1 MATYVPGSETY
12 LPDIKPFTPDYK
24 FLSAVLDVRQDKYNT
39 NWQATNDV
47 YNKVVYADLSRE
59 DTNNQREQYVNNL
72 APSLEKIASM
82 DLSLAQN
89 AQSAKAVF
97 APFFEDKLIVKDM
110 VKTANY
116 RKEMALAERLEQSPD
131 HLRRSMYWRDGVAKL
146 QYDME
151 DFINMDADS
160 AIKAPLEKYVPKA
173 NLHELSNEILGGLKP
188 PLQIT
193 NDVPMYNIDGS
204 VNPDWI
210 VTEKNGSQVEGPALQ
225 ILRKQ
230 LANDP
235 RVRAS
240 YDTQAYVLGRDFA
253 AEGMQAGEFS
263 TVQEGQGV
271 WAQETIQR
279 IAQNNALILED
290 QTTKVTDLQN
300 INVRWSNYEEN
311 IGIIPGSDD
320 DKLRREQLS
329 IYEKTK
335 LDMEASQ
342 TIDNIIRA
350 PAGDLNTQL
359 HTAYQLLM
367 LTNLDGDMR
376 AEAELFSKRDSGSTM
391 RLNPMMT
398 EQRKF
403 KMDLA
408 KISVRHQNGIERDQ
422 YKIDEKRRL
431 AFDLAKAKGEL
442 YDPNDPL
449 SAAANAFTYGVGGA
463 FTTEYKKDADGNPM
477 PDSDIHAI
485 SAMQYQETNMQLKKD
500 KVNNILGSLRIQNP
514 NGELVDGTP
523 THQWTLN
530 VGGEEHTGS
539 MEYLK
544 NVLSLTDDAGGLVN
558 SADIETIFEQQSKI
572 ITGVDENGQLTLK
585 ATDPSLVAT
594 QTFTDLN
601 KAMALTASRQIVA
614 DQDYKTD
621 MSIHRAAYEKTRKI
635 AREDNHVR
643 KFMDDGGMPDIV
655 SPEGNMYSREEYIA
669 HVTSL
674 VESGEVTNVDQ
685 WGWDT
690 GTNAKDYT
698 IEEVIITPYRSQ
710 NSEGVIEEK
719 YHSRK
724 TGNMV
729 IDKSAVKSEAGE
741 VYDKLYKALNMGLTG
756 NSGEGIPTSTFKSIT
771 LGRNNTPGDLDTNPT
786 YTGNFDPKVR
796 SGEGRAL
803 AAQLIN
809 QINSMS
815 TSGQSPIYIAGDLN
829 DSDWKTNNPIAQ
841 EAIQNWILDVTST
854 VGNDKSSNSL
864 AQLARAKIS
873 YSPVFGSS
881 VQQQYIG
888 MGMIGRNEEGEVTTA
903 GYNVVLP
910 DGYLAS
916 QVKGGGADS
925 KKQYAGLSKDNIDLF
940 SSGTGITILFDQTAD
955 VNPRKNQMNWGSPI
969 VSEIMASPTQSVT
982 TYPQNELG
990 DNTGNYTIQR
1000 ISDQEYVLNYQ
1011 YRMYQPGGT
1020 YTTSPIRTWNIP
1032 TTSGTKSLGEILLR
1046 QKMDAEGVFAQKG
1059 LENALAKKNDLNSN
1073 KNK

>member
-59 DTNNQREQYVNNL
+59 DNNDKREQYVNNL

-116 RKEMALAERLEQSPD
+116 RKEMAHADRLETSPD
-131 HLRRSMYWRDGVAKL
+131 HLVRSMYWRDGVAKL

-173 NLHELSNEILGGLKP
+173 NLHQLSNEILGALEP

-193 NDVPMYNIDGS
+193 DDVPMYNIDGS

-210 VTEKNGSQVEGPALQ
+210 VTQKNGSLIEGPALQ

-253 AEGMQAGEFS
+253 AEGMQAGKFS
-263 TVQEGQGV
+263 TVQEGQSV

-279 IAQNNALILED
+279 IAQNNALILLD
-290 QTTKVTDLQN
+290 QTAKVSDLQN

-311 IGIIPGSDD
+311 VGIIPGSDD
-320 DKLRREQLS
+320 DKLRNEQLS

-342 TIDNIIRA
+342 TIDNIIQA

-359 HTAYQLLM
+359 RTAYQLLM

-442 YDPNDPL
+442 MDPDDPL
-449 SAAANAFTYGVGGA
+449 FAAANAFTYGVGGA
-463 FTTEYKKDADGNPM
+463 FTTEYETDDDGNPM

-485 SAMQYQETNMQLKKD
+485 SAMQYQETNMRLKKD

-514 NGELVDGTP
+514 NGELVDGAP

-530 VGGEEHTGS
+530 IGGEEHTGS

-572 ITGVDENGQLTLK
+572 ITGVDEKGNLTLK

-594 QTFTDLN
+594 QTFIDLN
-601 KAMALTASRQIVA
+601 KAMTLTATRQTVA
-614 DQDYKTD
+614 DQDYSTAL
-621 MSIHRAAYEKTRKI
+621 SIHRDAYTLTRAT
-635 AREDNHVR
+635 AREDNRIR
-643 KFMDDGGMPDIV
+643 KFMDDGSMPDIV

-690 GTNAKDYT
+690 GTNAKDY
-698 IEEVIITPYRSQ
+698 ITKSF
-710 NSEGVIEEK
+710 S
-719 YHSRK
+719 
-724 TGNMV
+724 MV
-729 IDKSAVKSEAGE
+729 ASGRPGHAVKVYDYNPDGSYKMVVDERAVKSEAGE
-741 VYDKLYKALNMGLTG
+741 VYDKLYEALNMGLTG
-756 NSGEGIPTSTFKSIT
+756 NDGEIPTATFKSIT

-796 SGEGRAL
+796 TGEGRAL
-803 AAQLIN
+803 AAQVIN
-809 QINSMS
+809 QINSMNAN
-815 TSGQSPIYIAGDLN
+815 GQTPIYIAGDLN
-829 DSDWKTNNPIAQ
+829 DSDWTTNNATAQ
-841 EAIQNWILDVTST
+841 ETIQSWILDVTST

-864 AQLARAKIS
+864 AQLARAQIS
-873 YSPVFGSS
+873 YSPVF
-881 VQQQYIG
+881 
-888 MGMIGRNEEGEVTTA
+888 GRNEEGEVTTA

-916 QVKGGGADS
+916 QVKGGVGDS

-982 TYPQNELG
+982 TYPQDSLG

-1020 YTTSPIRTWNIP
+1020 YITSPIRTWNIP
-1032 TTSGTKSLGEILLR
+1032 ATSGTKSLGEILLR

-1059 LENALAKKNDLNSN
+1059 LENALAKKNDLNRN

>member
-47 YNKVVYADLSRE
+47 YNKVVFADLSRE

-72 APSLEKIASM
+72 APSLEKIAGM

-116 RKEMALAERLEQSPD
+116 RKEMAHADRLETSPD
-131 HLRRSMYWRDGVAKL
+131 HLVRSMYWRDGVAKL

-173 NLHELSNEILGGLKP
+173 NLHQLSNEILGALEP

-193 NDVPMYNIDGS
+193 DDVPMYNIDGS

-210 VTEKNGSQVEGPALQ
+210 VTQKNGSLIEGPALQ

-253 AEGMQAGEFS
+253 AEGMQAGKFS
-263 TVQEGQGV
+263 TVQEGQSV

-279 IAQNNALILED
+279 IAQNNALILLD
-290 QTTKVTDLQN
+290 QTAKVSDLQN

-311 IGIIPGSDD
+311 VGIIPGSDD
-320 DKLRREQLS
+320 DKLRNEQLS

-342 TIDNIIRA
+342 TIENIIKA
-350 PAGDLNTQL
+350 PSGDLNTQL
-359 HTAYQLLM
+359 STAYQLLM

-408 KISVRHQNGIERDQ
+408 KISARHQNGMIRDQ
-422 YKIDEKRRL
+422 IKMDEKRKL
-431 AFDLAKAKGEL
+431 AYDLARDKGEL

-449 SAAANAFTYGVGGA
+449 SAAANAFTYGVGGGW
-463 FTTEYKKDADGNPM
+463 TTEYEKDEDGNPM

-485 SAMQYQETNMQLKKD
+485 SSMQYQETNGQLKKD

-514 NGELVDGTP
+514 NGELVDGAP

-530 VGGEEHTGS
+530 IGGEEHTGS

-572 ITGVDENGQLTLK
+572 ITGVDEKGNLTLK

-594 QTFTDLN
+594 QTFIDLN
-601 KAMALTASRQIVA
+601 KAMTLTATRQTVA
-614 DQDYKTD
+614 DQDYSTAL
-621 MSIHRAAYEKTRKI
+621 SIHRDAYTLTRAT
-635 AREDNHVR
+635 AREDNRIR
-643 KFMDDGGMPDIV
+643 KFMDDGSMPDIV

-690 GTNAKDYT
+690 GTNAKDY
-698 IEEVIITPYRSQ
+698 ITKSF
-710 NSEGVIEEK
+710 S
-719 YHSRK
+719 
-724 TGNMV
+724 MV
-729 IDKSAVKSEAGE
+729 ASGRPGHAVKVYDYNPDGSNKMVVDERAVKSEAGE
-741 VYDKLYKALNMGLTG
+741 VYDKLYEALNMGLTG
-756 NSGEGIPTSTFKSIT
+756 NDGEIPTATFKSIT

-796 SGEGRAL
+796 TGEGRAL
-803 AAQLIN
+803 AAQVIN
-809 QINSMS
+809 QINSMNAN
-815 TSGQSPIYIAGDLN
+815 GQTPIYIAGDLN
-829 DSDWKTNNPIAQ
+829 DSDWTTNNATAQ
-841 EAIQNWILDVTST
+841 ETIQSWILDVTST

-864 AQLARAKIS
+864 AQLARAQIS
-873 YSPVFGSS
+873 YSPVF
-881 VQQQYIG
+881 
-888 MGMIGRNEEGEVTTA
+888 GRNEEGEVTTA

-910 DGYLAS
+910 DGYLAG
-916 QVKGGGADS
+916 QVKGGAADS

-982 TYPQNELG
+982 TYPQDSLG

-1032 TTSGTKSLGEILLR
+1032 TTSGTKSLGEILQN
-1046 QKMDAEGVFAQKG
+1046 QKMNAEEVFSTKG
-1059 LENALAKKNDLNSN
+1059 LENVLAKQKDLAIN

>member
-24 FLSAVLDVRQDKYNT
+24 FLSATLDVRQDKYNT

-47 YNKVVYADLSRE
+47 YNKVVFADLSRE

-72 APSLEKIASM
+72 APSLEKIAGM

-160 AIKAPLEKYVPKA
+160 AIKAPLQKYVPKA
-173 NLHELSNEILGGLKP
+173 NLHELSNEILGGLEP

-193 NDVPMYNIDGS
+193 NDVPMYNMDGS

-230 LANDP
+230 LSNDP

-253 AEGMQAGEFS
+253 AEGMQAGRFN
-263 TVQEGQGV
+263 TVEEGQGV

-290 QTTKVTDLQN
+290 QTTKVSDLQN

-342 TIDNIIRA
+342 TIDNIIQA

-359 HTAYQLLM
+359 RTAYQLLM

-408 KISVRHQNGIERDQ
+408 KISARHQNGMIRDQ
-422 YKIDEKRRL
+422 IKMDEKRRL

-449 SAAANAFTYGVGGA
+449 SVATNAFTYGVGGA
-463 FTTEYKKDADGNPM
+463 FTTEYETDDDGNPM

-485 SAMQYQETNMQLKKD
+485 SAMQYQETNMRLKND
-500 KVNNILGSLRIQNP
+500 KVDNILGSLRIQNP

-523 THQWTLN
+523 SHQWTLN

-544 NVLSLTDDAGGLVN
+544 NVLSLTDDTGGLVN

-594 QTFTDLN
+594 QTFMDLN
-601 KAMALTASRQIVA
+601 KAMALTASRQAVA

-621 MSIHRAAYEKTRKI
+621 MSIHRDAYEMTRKL
-635 AREDNHVR
+635 ARADDHVR
-643 KFMDDGGMPDIV
+643 KFMDEGGMPDIV

-690 GTNAKDYT
+690 GTNAKDYL
-698 IEEVIITPYRSQ
+698 IEEVIITPYTSR
-710 NSEGVIEEK
+710 NFEGQQVQK
-719 YHSRK
+719 YRSRK

-729 IDKSAVKSEAGE
+729 VDKSAVKSEAGE

-756 NSGEGIPTSTFKSIT
+756 NSGEIPTSTFKSIT

-786 YTGNFDPKVR
+786 YTGNFDPKVK

-803 AAQLIN
+803 AAQVIN
-809 QINSMS
+809 QINSMRS
-815 TSGQSPIYIAGDLN
+815 NGQTPTYLAGDLM
-829 DSDWKTNNPIAQ
+829 DADWSENNSIAQ
-841 EAIQNWILDVTST
+841 ETIQNWISDVTST

-864 AQLARAKIS
+864 AQLARAQIS
-873 YSPVFGSS
+873 YSPVF
-881 VQQQYIG
+881 
-888 MGMIGRNEEGEVTTA
+888 GRNEEGEVTTA

-916 QVKGGGADS
+916 QVKGGAADS
-925 KKQYAGLSKDNIDLF
+925 DKQYAGLSKDNIDLF

-955 VNPRKNQMNWGSPI
+955 ANPRKDQMNWGSPL

-982 TYPQNELG
+982 TYPQDSLG
-990 DNTGNYTIQR
+990 DNIGNYVIQR
-1000 ISDQEYVLNYQ
+1000 ISDQQYVLNYQ
-1011 YRMYQPGGT
+1011 YRMYQPGGS
-1020 YTTSPIRTWNIP
+1020 YITSPVRTWNIP
-1032 TTSGTKSLGEILLR
+1032 TTSKTKSLGEILQN
-1046 QKMDAEGVFAQKG
+1046 QKMNAEEIFAQKG
-1059 LENALAKKNDLNSN
+1059 LENALAKKNDLNRN

>member
-59 DTNNQREQYVNNL
+59 DNNDKREQYVNNL

-116 RKEMALAERLEQSPD
+116 RKEMAHADRLETSPD
-131 HLRRSMYWRDGVAKL
+131 HLVRSMYWRDGVAKL

-173 NLHELSNEILGGLKP
+173 NLHQLSNEILGALEP

-193 NDVPMYNIDGS
+193 DDVPMYNIDGS

-210 VTEKNGSQVEGPALQ
+210 VTQKNGSLIEGPALQ

-253 AEGMQAGEFS
+253 AEGMQAGKFS
-263 TVQEGQGV
+263 TVQEGQSV

-279 IAQNNALILED
+279 IAQNNALILLD
-290 QTTKVTDLQN
+290 QTAKVSDLQN

-311 IGIIPGSDD
+311 VGIIPGSDD
-320 DKLRREQLS
+320 DKLRNEQLS
-329 IYEKTK
+329 VYEKTK
-335 LDMEASQ
+335 LELEASQ
-342 TIDNIIRA
+342 TIENIIKA
-350 PAGDLNTQL
+350 PSGDLNTQL
-359 HTAYQLLM
+359 STAYQLLM

-408 KISVRHQNGIERDQ
+408 KISARHQNGMIRDQ
-422 YKIDEKRRL
+422 IKMDEKRKL
-431 AFDLAKAKGEL
+431 AYDLARDKGEL

-449 SAAANAFTYGVGGA
+449 SAAANAFTYGVGGGW
-463 FTTEYKKDADGNPM
+463 TTEYEKDEDGNPM

-485 SAMQYQETNMQLKKD
+485 SSMQYQETNGQLKKD

-530 VGGEEHTGS
+530 IGGEEHTGS

-572 ITGVDENGQLTLK
+572 ITGVDEKGQLTLK
-585 ATDPSLVAT
+585 ASDPSLVAT
-594 QTFTDLN
+594 QTFIDLN
-601 KAMALTASRQIVA
+601 KAMTLTATRQTVA
-614 DQDYKTD
+614 DQDYSTAL
-621 MSIHRAAYEKTRKI
+621 SIHRDAYTLTRDT
-635 AREDNHVR
+635 AREDNRIR
-643 KFMDDGGMPDIV
+643 KFMDDGSMPDIV

-690 GTNAKDYT
+690 GTNAKDY
-698 IEEVIITPYRSQ
+698 ITKSF
-710 NSEGVIEEK
+710 S
-719 YHSRK
+719 
-724 TGNMV
+724 MV
-729 IDKSAVKSEAGE
+729 ASGRPGHTVKVYDYNPDGSYKMVVDERAVKSEAGE
-741 VYDKLYKALNMGLTG
+741 VYDKLYEALNMGLTG
-756 NSGEGIPTSTFKSIT
+756 NDGEIPTATFKSIT

-796 SGEGRAL
+796 TGEGRAL
-803 AAQLIN
+803 AAQVIN
-809 QINSMS
+809 QINSMNAN
-815 TSGQSPIYIAGDLN
+815 GQTPTYISGDLN
-829 DSDWKTNNPIAQ
+829 DSDWTTNDATAQ
-841 EAIQNWILDVTST
+841 ETIQSWILDVTST

-864 AQLARAKIS
+864 AQLARAQIS
-873 YSPVFGSS
+873 YSPVF
-881 VQQQYIG
+881 
-888 MGMIGRNEEGEVTTA
+888 GRNEEGEVTTA
-903 GYNVVLP
+903 GYNIKLP
-910 DGYLAS
+910 EGYLVG
-916 QVKGGGADS
+916 QVKGGKDDD
-925 KKQYAGLSKDNIDLF
+925 KRYAGLSNDEIEAF
-940 SSGTGITILFDQTAD
+940 STGTGITILFDQTAD

-982 TYPQNELG
+982 TYPQDSLG

-1032 TTSGTKSLGEILLR
+1032 TTSGTKSLGEILQN
-1046 QKMDAEGVFAQKG
+1046 QKMNAEEVFSTKG
-1059 LENALAKKNDLNSN
+1059 LENVLAKQKDLAIN

>member
-47 YNKVVYADLSRE
+47 YNKVVFADLSRE

-72 APSLEKIASM
+72 APSLEKIAGM

-173 NLHELSNEILGGLKP
+173 NLHQLSNEILGALEP

-193 NDVPMYNIDGS
+193 DDVPMYNIDGS

-210 VTEKNGSQVEGPALQ
+210 VTQKNGSLIEGPALQ

-253 AEGMQAGEFS
+253 AEGMQAGKFS
-263 TVQEGQGV
+263 TVQEGQSV

-279 IAQNNALILED
+279 IAQNNALILLD
-290 QTTKVTDLQN
+290 QTAKVSDLQN

-311 IGIIPGSDD
+311 VGIIPGSDD
-320 DKLRREQLS
+320 DKLRNEQLS

-342 TIDNIIRA
+342 TIDNIIQA

-359 HTAYQLLM
+359 RTAYQLLM

-408 KISVRHQNGIERDQ
+408 KISARHQNGMIRDQ
-422 YKIDEKRRL
+422 IKMDEKRKL
-431 AFDLAKAKGEL
+431 AYDLARDKGEL

-449 SAAANAFTYGVGGA
+449 SAAANAFTYGVGGGW
-463 FTTEYKKDADGNPM
+463 TTEYEKDEDGNPM

-485 SAMQYQETNMQLKKD
+485 SSMQYQETNGQLKKD

-514 NGELVDGTP
+514 NGELVDGAP

-530 VGGEEHTGS
+530 IGGEEHTGS

-572 ITGVDENGQLTLK
+572 ITGVDEKGNLTLK

-594 QTFTDLN
+594 QTFIDLN
-601 KAMALTASRQIVA
+601 KAMTLTATRQTVA
-614 DQDYKTD
+614 DQDYSTAL
-621 MSIHRAAYEKTRKI
+621 SIHRDAYTLTRAT
-635 AREDNHVR
+635 AREDNRIR
-643 KFMDDGGMPDIV
+643 KFMDDGSMPDIV

-690 GTNAKDYT
+690 GTNAKDY
-698 IEEVIITPYRSQ
+698 ITKSF
-710 NSEGVIEEK
+710 S
-719 YHSRK
+719 
-724 TGNMV
+724 MV
-729 IDKSAVKSEAGE
+729 ASGRPGHAVKVYDYNPDGSYKMVVDERAVKSEAGE
-741 VYDKLYKALNMGLTG
+741 VYDKLYEALNMGLTG
-756 NSGEGIPTSTFKSIT
+756 NDGEIPTATFKSIT

-796 SGEGRAL
+796 TGEGRAL
-803 AAQLIN
+803 AAQVIN
-809 QINSMS
+809 QINSMNAN
-815 TSGQSPIYIAGDLN
+815 GQTPIYIAGDLN
-829 DSDWKTNNPIAQ
+829 DSDWTTNNATAQ
-841 EAIQNWILDVTST
+841 ETIQSWILDVTST

-864 AQLARAKIS
+864 AQLARAQIS
-873 YSPVFGSS
+873 YSPVF
-881 VQQQYIG
+881 
-888 MGMIGRNEEGEVTTA
+888 GRNEEGEVTTA

-916 QVKGGGADS
+916 QVKGGAADS

-955 VNPRKNQMNWGSPI
+955 VSPRKDQMNWGSPL

-982 TYPQNELG
+982 TYPQDSLG

-1000 ISDQEYVLNYQ
+1000 ISDQQYVLNYQ
-1011 YRMYQPGGT
+1011 YRMYQPGGS
-1020 YTTSPIRTWNIP
+1020 YITSPVRTWNIP
-1032 TTSGTKSLGEILLR
+1032 TTSKTKSLGEILQN
-1046 QKMDAEGVFAQKG
+1046 QKMNAEEIFAQKG
-1059 LENALAKKNDLNSN
+1059 LENALAKKNDLNRN

>member
-59 DTNNQREQYVNNL
+59 DNNDKREQYVNNL
-72 APSLEKIASM
+72 APSLEKIAGM

-116 RKEMALAERLEQSPD
+116 RKEMAHADRLETSPD
-131 HLRRSMYWRDGVAKL
+131 HLVRSMYWRDGVAKL

-173 NLHELSNEILGGLKP
+173 NLHQLSNEILGALEP

-193 NDVPMYNIDGS
+193 DDVPMYNIDGS

-210 VTEKNGSQVEGPALQ
+210 VTQKNGSLIEGPALQ

-253 AEGMQAGEFS
+253 AEGMQAGKFS
-263 TVQEGQGV
+263 TVQEGQSV

-279 IAQNNALILED
+279 IAQNNALILLD
-290 QTTKVTDLQN
+290 QTAKVSDLQN

-311 IGIIPGSDD
+311 VGIIPGSDD
-320 DKLRREQLS
+320 DKLRNEQLS

-342 TIDNIIRA
+342 TIENIIKA
-350 PAGDLNTQL
+350 PSGDLNTQL
-359 HTAYQLLM
+359 STAYQLLM

-408 KISVRHQNGIERDQ
+408 KISARHQNGMIRDQ
-422 YKIDEKRRL
+422 IKMDEKRKL
-431 AFDLAKAKGEL
+431 AYDLARDKGEL

-449 SAAANAFTYGVGGA
+449 SAAANAFTYGVGGGW
-463 FTTEYKKDADGNPM
+463 TTEYEKDEDGNPM

-485 SAMQYQETNMQLKKD
+485 SSMQYQETNGQLKKD

-514 NGELVDGTP
+514 NGELVDGAP

-530 VGGEEHTGS
+530 IGGEEHTGS

-572 ITGVDENGQLTLK
+572 ITGVDEKGNLTLK

-594 QTFTDLN
+594 QTFIDLN
-601 KAMALTASRQIVA
+601 KAMTLTATRQTVA
-614 DQDYKTD
+614 DQDYSTAL
-621 MSIHRAAYEKTRKI
+621 SIHRDAYTLTRAT
-635 AREDNHVR
+635 AREDNRIR
-643 KFMDDGGMPDIV
+643 KFMDDGSMPDIV

-690 GTNAKDYT
+690 GTNAKDY
-698 IEEVIITPYRSQ
+698 ITKSF
-710 NSEGVIEEK
+710 S
-719 YHSRK
+719 
-724 TGNMV
+724 MV
-729 IDKSAVKSEAGE
+729 ASGRPGHAVKVYDYNPDGSYKMVVDERAVKSEAGE
-741 VYDKLYKALNMGLTG
+741 VYDKLYEALNMGLTG
-756 NSGEGIPTSTFKSIT
+756 NDGEIPTATFKSIT

-796 SGEGRAL
+796 TGEGRAL
-803 AAQLIN
+803 AAQVIN
-809 QINSMS
+809 QINSMNAN
-815 TSGQSPIYIAGDLN
+815 GQTPIYIAGDLN
-829 DSDWKTNNPIAQ
+829 DSDWTTNNATAQ
-841 EAIQNWILDVTST
+841 ETIQSWILDVTST

-864 AQLARAKIS
+864 AQLARAQIS
-873 YSPVFGSS
+873 YSPVF
-881 VQQQYIG
+881 
-888 MGMIGRNEEGEVTTA
+888 GRNEEGEVTTA

-916 QVKGGGADS
+916 QVKGGAADS

-982 TYPQNELG
+982 TYPQDSLG

-1032 TTSGTKSLGEILLR
+1032 TTSGTKSLGEILQN
-1046 QKMDAEGVFAQKG
+1046 QKMNAEEVFSTKG
-1059 LENALAKKNDLNSN
+1059 LENVLAKQKDLAIN

>member
-59 DTNNQREQYVNNL
+59 DNNDKREQYVNNL

-116 RKEMALAERLEQSPD
+116 RKEMAHADRLETSPD
-131 HLRRSMYWRDGVAKL
+131 HLVRSMYWRDGVAKL

-173 NLHELSNEILGGLKP
+173 NLHQLSNEILGALEP

-193 NDVPMYNIDGS
+193 DDVPMYNIDGS

-210 VTEKNGSQVEGPALQ
+210 VTQKNGSLIEGPALQ

-253 AEGMQAGEFS
+253 AEGMQAGKFS
-263 TVQEGQGV
+263 TVQEGQSV

-279 IAQNNALILED
+279 IAQNNALILLD
-290 QTTKVTDLQN
+290 QTAKVSDLQN

-311 IGIIPGSDD
+311 VGIIPGSDD
-320 DKLRREQLS
+320 DKLRNEQLS
-329 IYEKTK
+329 VYEKTK
-335 LDMEASQ
+335 LELEASQ
-342 TIDNIIRA
+342 TIENIIKA
-350 PAGDLNTQL
+350 PSGDLNTQL
-359 HTAYQLLM
+359 STAYQLLM

-408 KISVRHQNGIERDQ
+408 KISARHQNGMIRDQ
-422 YKIDEKRRL
+422 IKMDEKRKL
-431 AFDLAKAKGEL
+431 AYDLARDKGEL

-449 SAAANAFTYGVGGA
+449 SAAANAFTYGVGGGW
-463 FTTEYKKDADGNPM
+463 TTEYEKDEDGNPM

-485 SAMQYQETNMQLKKD
+485 SSMQYQETNGQLKKD

-530 VGGEEHTGS
+530 IGGEEHTGS

-572 ITGVDENGQLTLK
+572 ITGVDEKGQLTLK
-585 ATDPSLVAT
+585 ASDPSLVAT
-594 QTFTDLN
+594 QTFIDLN
-601 KAMALTASRQIVA
+601 KAMTLTATRQTVA
-614 DQDYKTD
+614 DQDYSTAL
-621 MSIHRAAYEKTRKI
+621 SIHRDAYTLTRDT
-635 AREDNHVR
+635 AREDNRIR
-643 KFMDDGGMPDIV
+643 KFMDDGSMPDIV

-690 GTNAKDYT
+690 GTNAKDY
-698 IEEVIITPYRSQ
+698 ITKSF
-710 NSEGVIEEK
+710 S
-719 YHSRK
+719 
-724 TGNMV
+724 MV
-729 IDKSAVKSEAGE
+729 ASGRPGHAVKVYDYNPDGSYKMVVDERAVKSEAGE
-741 VYDKLYKALNMGLTG
+741 VYDKLYEALNMGLTG
-756 NSGEGIPTSTFKSIT
+756 NDGEIPTATFKSIT

-796 SGEGRAL
+796 TGEGRAL
-803 AAQLIN
+803 AAQVIN
-809 QINSMS
+809 QINSMNAN
-815 TSGQSPIYIAGDLN
+815 GQTPTYISGDLN
-829 DSDWKTNNPIAQ
+829 DSDWTTNDATAQ
-841 EAIQNWILDVTST
+841 ETIQSWILDVTST

-864 AQLARAKIS
+864 AQLARAQIS
-873 YSPVFGSS
+873 YSPVF
-881 VQQQYIG
+881 
-888 MGMIGRNEEGEVTTA
+888 GRNEEGEVTTA
-903 GYNVVLP
+903 GYNIKLP
-910 DGYLAS
+910 EGYLVG
-916 QVKGGGADS
+916 QVKGGKDDD
-925 KKQYAGLSKDNIDLF
+925 KRYAGLSNDEIEAF
-940 SSGTGITILFDQTAD
+940 STGTGITILFDQTAD

-982 TYPQNELG
+982 TYPQDSLG

-1032 TTSGTKSLGEILLR
+1032 TTSGTKSLGEILQN
-1046 QKMDAEGVFAQKG
+1046 QKMNAEEVFSTKG
-1059 LENALAKKNDLNSN
+1059 LENVLAKQKDLAIN

>member
-59 DTNNQREQYVNNL
+59 DNNDKREQYVNNL

-116 RKEMALAERLEQSPD
+116 RKEMAHADRLETSPD
-131 HLRRSMYWRDGVAKL
+131 HLVRSMYWRDGVAKL

-173 NLHELSNEILGGLKP
+173 NLHQLSNEILGALEP

-193 NDVPMYNIDGS
+193 DDVPMYNIDGS

-210 VTEKNGSQVEGPALQ
+210 VTQKNGSLIEGPALQ

-253 AEGMQAGEFS
+253 AEGMQAGKFS
-263 TVQEGQGV
+263 TVQEGQSV

-279 IAQNNALILED
+279 IAQNNALILLD
-290 QTTKVTDLQN
+290 QTAKVSDLQN

-311 IGIIPGSDD
+311 VGIIPGSDD
-320 DKLRREQLS
+320 DKLRNEQLS

-342 TIDNIIRA
+342 TIENIIKA
-350 PAGDLNTQL
+350 PSGDLNTQL
-359 HTAYQLLM
+359 STAYQLLM

-408 KISVRHQNGIERDQ
+408 KISARHQNGMIRDQ
-422 YKIDEKRRL
+422 IKMDEKRKL
-431 AFDLAKAKGEL
+431 AYDLARDKGEL

-449 SAAANAFTYGVGGA
+449 SAAANAFTYGVGGGW
-463 FTTEYKKDADGNPM
+463 TTEYEKDEDGNPM

-485 SAMQYQETNMQLKKD
+485 SSMQYQETNGQLKKD

-514 NGELVDGTP
+514 NGELVDGAP

-530 VGGEEHTGS
+530 IGGEEHTGS

-572 ITGVDENGQLTLK
+572 ITGVDEKGNLTLK

-594 QTFTDLN
+594 QTFIDLN
-601 KAMALTASRQIVA
+601 KAMTLTATRQTVA
-614 DQDYKTD
+614 DQDYSTAL
-621 MSIHRAAYEKTRKI
+621 SIHRDAYTLTRAT
-635 AREDNHVR
+635 AREDNRIR
-643 KFMDDGGMPDIV
+643 KFMDDGSMPDIV

-690 GTNAKDYT
+690 GTNAKDY
-698 IEEVIITPYRSQ
+698 ITKSF
-710 NSEGVIEEK
+710 S
-719 YHSRK
+719 
-724 TGNMV
+724 MV
-729 IDKSAVKSEAGE
+729 ASGRPGHAVKVYDYNPDGSNKMVVDERAVKSEAGE
-741 VYDKLYKALNMGLTG
+741 VYDKLYEALNMGLTG
-756 NSGEGIPTSTFKSIT
+756 NDGEIPTATFKSIT

-796 SGEGRAL
+796 TGEGRAL
-803 AAQLIN
+803 AAQVIN
-809 QINSMS
+809 QINSMNAN
-815 TSGQSPIYIAGDLN
+815 GQTPIYIAGDLN
-829 DSDWKTNNPIAQ
+829 DSDWTTNNATAQ
-841 EAIQNWILDVTST
+841 ETIQSWILDVTST

-864 AQLARAKIS
+864 AQLARAQIS
-873 YSPVFGSS
+873 YSPVF
-881 VQQQYIG
+881 
-888 MGMIGRNEEGEVTTA
+888 GRNEEGEVTTA

-916 QVKGGGADS
+916 QVKGGAADS

-982 TYPQNELG
+982 TYPQDSLG

-1032 TTSGTKSLGEILLR
+1032 TTSGTKSLGEILQN
-1046 QKMDAEGVFAQKG
+1046 QKMNAEEVFSTKG
-1059 LENALAKKNDLNSN
+1059 LENVLAKQKDLAIN

>member
-59 DTNNQREQYVNNL
+59 DNNDKREQYVNNL
-72 APSLEKIASM
+72 APSLEKIAGM

-89 AQSAKAVF
+89 AQSAKSVF

-116 RKEMALAERLEQSPD
+116 RKEMALAERLKQSPD

-151 DFINMDADS
+151 DFINMDPDS

-173 NLHELSNEILGGLKP
+173 NLHQLSNEILGALEP

-193 NDVPMYNIDGS
+193 DDVPLYNVDGS

-210 VTEKNGSQVEGPALQ
+210 VTQKNGSLIEGPALE

-253 AEGMQAGEFS
+253 AEGMQAGKFS
-263 TVQEGQGV
+263 TVQEGQSV

-279 IAQNNALILED
+279 IAENNALIMLD
-290 QTTKVTDLQN
+290 QTAKLSDLQN

-311 IGIIPGSDD
+311 VGIIPGSDD
-320 DKLRREQLS
+320 DKLRNEQLS
-329 IYEKTK
+329 VYEKTK
-335 LDMEASQ
+335 LELEASQ
-342 TIDNIIRA
+342 TIENIIKA
-350 PAGDLNTQL
+350 PSGNLNTQL
-359 HTAYQLLM
+359 STAYQLLM

-376 AEAELFSKRDSGSTM
+376 AEAKLFSKRDSGRTM
-391 RLNPMMT
+391 ELNPMMT

-408 KISVRHQNGIERDQ
+408 KISVRHQNGMERDQ

-449 SAAANAFTYGVGGA
+449 FAATNGLTYGVGGGW
-463 FTTEYKKDADGNPM
+463 TTEYEKDEDGNPM

-485 SAMQYQETNMQLKKD
+485 SSMQYQETNMQLKKD

-530 VGGEEHTGS
+530 IGGEEHTGS

-572 ITGVDENGQLTLK
+572 ITGVDEKGNLTLK

-594 QTFTDLN
+594 QTFIDLN
-601 KAMALTASRQIVA
+601 KAMTLTATRQTVA
-614 DQDYKTD
+614 DQDYSTAL
-621 MSIHRAAYEKTRKI
+621 SIHRDAYTLTRAT
-635 AREDNHVR
+635 AREDNRIR
-643 KFMDDGGMPDIV
+643 KFMDDGNMPDIV

-685 WGWDT
+685 WGWDI
-690 GTNAKDYT
+690 GTNTKNYITRSFSLVSSGRPGHTVKVYDYN
-698 IEEVIITPYRSQ
+698 PDGSY
-710 NSEGVIEEK
+710 K
-719 YHSRK
+719 
-724 TGNMV
+724 MV
-729 IDKSAVKSEAGE
+729 VDERAVKSEAGE
-741 VYDKLYKALNMGLTG
+741 VYDKLYEALNMGLTG
-756 NSGEGIPTSTFKSIT
+756 NDGEIPTATFKSIT

-786 YTGNFDPKVR
+786 YTGNFDPKVKT
-796 SGEGRAL
+796 GEGRAL
-803 AAQLIN
+803 AAQVIN
-809 QINSMS
+809 QINSMNAN
-815 TSGQSPIYIAGDLN
+815 GQTPTYISGDLN
-829 DSDWKTNNPIAQ
+829 DSDWTTNNATAQ
-841 EAIQNWILDVTST
+841 ETIQSWILDVTST

-864 AQLARAKIS
+864 AQLARAQIS
-873 YSPVFGSS
+873 YSPVF
-881 VQQQYIG
+881 
-888 MGMIGRNEEGEVTTA
+888 GRNEEGEVTTA
-903 GYNVVLP
+903 GYNIKLP
-910 DGYLAS
+910 EGYLVG
-916 QVKGGGADS
+916 QVKGGKDDD
-925 KKQYAGLSKDNIDLF
+925 KRYAGLSNDDIKAF
-940 SSGTGITILFDQTAD
+940 STGTGITILFDQTAD

-982 TYPQNELG
+982 TYPQDSLG

-1032 TTSGTKSLGEILLR
+1032 TTSGTKSLGEILQN
-1046 QKMDAEGVFAQKG
+1046 QKMNAEEVFSTKG
-1059 LENALAKKNDLNSN
+1059 LENVLAKQKDLAIN

>member
-59 DTNNQREQYVNNL
+59 DNNDKREQYVNNL

-116 RKEMALAERLEQSPD
+116 RKEMAHADRLETSPD
-131 HLRRSMYWRDGVAKL
+131 HLVRSMYWRDGVAKL

-173 NLHELSNEILGGLKP
+173 NLHQLSNEILGALEP

-193 NDVPMYNIDGS
+193 DDVPMYNIDGS

-210 VTEKNGSQVEGPALQ
+210 VTQKNGSLIEGPALQ

-253 AEGMQAGEFS
+253 AEGMQAGKFS
-263 TVQEGQGV
+263 TVQEGQSV

-279 IAQNNALILED
+279 IAQNNALILLD
-290 QTTKVTDLQN
+290 QTAKVSDLQN

-311 IGIIPGSDD
+311 VGIIPGSDD
-320 DKLRREQLS
+320 DKLRNEQLS

-342 TIDNIIRA
+342 TIENIIKA
-350 PAGDLNTQL
+350 PSGDLNTQL
-359 HTAYQLLM
+359 STAYQLLM

-408 KISVRHQNGIERDQ
+408 KISARHQNGMIRDQ
-422 YKIDEKRRL
+422 IKMDEKRKL
-431 AFDLAKAKGEL
+431 AYDLARDKGEL

-449 SAAANAFTYGVGGA
+449 SAAANAFTYGVGGGW
-463 FTTEYKKDADGNPM
+463 TTEYEKDEDGNPM

-485 SAMQYQETNMQLKKD
+485 SSMQYQETNGQLKKD

-514 NGELVDGTP
+514 NGELVDGAP

-530 VGGEEHTGS
+530 IGGEEHTGS

-572 ITGVDENGQLTLK
+572 ITGVDEKGNLTLK

-594 QTFTDLN
+594 QTFIDLN
-601 KAMALTASRQIVA
+601 KAMTLTATRQTVA
-614 DQDYKTD
+614 DQDYSTAL
-621 MSIHRAAYEKTRKI
+621 SIHRDAYTLTRAT
-635 AREDNHVR
+635 AREDNRIR
-643 KFMDDGGMPDIV
+643 KFMDDGSMPDIV

-690 GTNAKDYT
+690 GTNAKDY
-698 IEEVIITPYRSQ
+698 ITKSF
-710 NSEGVIEEK
+710 S
-719 YHSRK
+719 
-724 TGNMV
+724 MV
-729 IDKSAVKSEAGE
+729 ASGRPGHAVKVYDYNPDGSYKMVVDERAVKSEAGE
-741 VYDKLYKALNMGLTG
+741 VYDKLYEALNMGLTG
-756 NSGEGIPTSTFKSIT
+756 NDGEIPTATFKSIT

-796 SGEGRAL
+796 TGEGRAL
-803 AAQLIN
+803 AAQVIN
-809 QINSMS
+809 QINSMNAN
-815 TSGQSPIYIAGDLN
+815 GQTPIYIAGDLN
-829 DSDWKTNNPIAQ
+829 DSDWTTNNATAQ
-841 EAIQNWILDVTST
+841 ETIQSWILDVTST

-864 AQLARAKIS
+864 AQLARAQIS
-873 YSPVFGSS
+873 YSPVF
-881 VQQQYIG
+881 
-888 MGMIGRNEEGEVTTA
+888 GRNEEGEVTTA

-916 QVKGGGADS
+916 QVKGGAADS

-982 TYPQNELG
+982 TYPQDSLG

-1032 TTSGTKSLGEILLR
+1032 TTSGTKSLGEILQN
-1046 QKMDAEGVFAQKG
+1046 QKMNAEEVFSTKG
-1059 LENALAKKNDLNSN
+1059 LENVLAKQKDLAIN